1 MPRGFPNI
9 HKKIIDYEKQN
20 QNLYF
25 MSALIFISLFSNTMF
40 FFDNQA
46 MVEHLATTGTL
57 GAPRK
62 HRFSEQFH
70 DDILNMVS
78 SLTSDIIRK
87 YKKVSYTIQ
96 TLYYICFTNK

>member
-1 MPRGFPNI
+1 
-9 HKKIIDYEKQN
+9 
-20 QNLYF
+20 

-96 TLYYICFTNK
+96 TLYFICFTNKYL